1 MRQRFTRGLKGA
13 SVFTLLALVL
23 AGCTQ
28 QSMLGWMPTERGLTN
43 QVDRVIDLW
52 VVSWV
57 VLLDTN
63 HRSMTRSTWLVNPR
77 SVGIQP
83 SIDC

>member
-13 SVFTLLALVL
+13 SFFTLLALVL

-57 VLLDTN
+57 V
-63 HRSMTRSTWLVNPR
+63 
-77 SVGIQP
+77 SVIVFLYFVCVFVD
-83 SIDC
+83 SFVFVHARD